1 MDTIRADRR
10 YDPSIDG
17 LAAGNVA
24 TVYNRAGNSYVAY
37 ADGDSEH
44 LFTFDGQHAYA
55 DRYLW
60 SLLETRLL
68 DLRAEGR
75 SSVSIL
81 DAGCGPGT
89 WLRRLVSRAKAL
101 GFTNIV
107 ARGFDV
113 ADAQI
118 RTARLAARDLI
129 ALPGVDFSFDV
140 ADLTAP
146 LQETDASVDITLCL
160 YSVLSHLAVASLP
173 EVAAEIARVTRG
185 HFITTVRPVGSPP
198 TIFVD
203 SIEKARHLEHDHAR
217 DQSKI
222 ELYDGRR
229 FTVRFHLFGALELRD
244 CFADRF
250 VIEDLRGLDLFHSR
264 FAPDPRWN
272 PVLVPIDDPFRDHLA
287 RLEDAHAQTLGF
299 MERAIHLLLVGRR
312 RDPGD
317 PAAPFRL
324 QSPQPARNPDVS
336 PQNAH
341 RSANSSPGFVQA
353 GERSKDRRGLT
364 HPLISSPTETR
375 QTARN

>member
-10 YDPSIDG
+10 DDSSVAG
-17 LAAGNVA
+17 LASGNVA

-37 ADGDSEH
+37 ADGDTEQ
-44 LFTFDGQHAYA
+44 LFTFDGQHGYA

-60 SLLETRLL
+60 SVLESKLQE
-68 DLRAEGR
+68 LRAAGR

-101 GFTNIV
+101 GFSNIV

-113 ADAQI
+113 ADTQI
-118 RTARLAARDLI
+118 RRARLAARDLSV
-129 ALPGVDFSFDV
+129 LPGVDLSFDV

-146 LQETDASVDITLCL
+146 LPEADTSVDITLCL

-173 EVAAEIARVTRG
+173 KVAAEIGRVTRG

-198 TIFVD
+198 TIFVEP
-203 SIEKARHLEHDHAR
+203 IEKARHLAHDHAH
-217 DQSKI
+217 DQSRI
-222 ELYDGRR
+222 ELHDGRR
-229 FTVRFHLFGALELRD
+229 FTVRFHLFDALELRD

-272 PVLVPIDDPFRDHLA
+272 PVSAPIDDPFRDHLA
-287 RLEDAHAQTLGF
+287 RLEEAHSQIQGF
-299 MERAIHLLLVGRR
+299 MEHAIHLLLVGRR
-312 RDPGD
+312 RHTEEQVALFGGQ
-317 PAAPFRL
+317 APTRRD
-324 QSPQPARNPDVS
+324 AGIN
-336 PQNAH
+336 
-341 RSANSSPGFVQA
+341 QA
-353 GERSKDRRGLT
+353 TTDTFSRRTG
-364 HPLISSPTETR
+364 
-375 QTARN
+375 